1 MKRTHALAQQ
11 HQYQDARHL
20 LRPHIRERLEKHMK
34 FTSEDISMSEQ
45 DHVRRKALYVINRWV
60 DSKLGLPRMKT
71 PKPLYSQGQPE
82 FEVQEAA
89 CVAMV
94 EAVDGFQFV
103 EADLL
108 EFYGGK
114 GLEDKDRFMAVME
127 FVAKLEVIISKQIY
141 LYVNP
146 DEPPFNHTLVT
157 VEECAERMGKSVQ
170 HIARMCVAGKL
181 EGAVK
186 NEQGR
191 WRIPWST
198 LVHATHRE
206 GQRKRKK
213 KKKVDS
219 GETTGTDLAS

>member
-1 MKRTHALAQQ
+1 
-11 HQYQDARHL
+11 
-20 LRPHIRERLEKHMK
+20 MK
-34 FTSEDISMSEQ
+34 FTSEDISMAEQ

-127 FVAKLEVIISKQIY
+127 FVARLEVIISKQIY

-146 DEPPFNHTLVT
+146 DEPPFDHTMVT
-157 VEECAERMGKSVQ
+157 VEECAERMGKSVNWVQ
-170 HIARMCVAGKL
+170 KL
-181 EGAVK
+181 CREGRLDGAKMVR
-186 NEQGR
+186 GR
-191 WRIPWST
+191 WQIPYGT
-198 LVHATHRE
+198 LVHAKHRE
-206 GQRKRKK
+206 GQRKRKPK
-213 KKKVDS
+213 KKS
-219 GETTGTDLAS
+219 QLGETTEHRDAS

>member
-1 MKRTHALAQQ
+1 
-11 HQYQDARHL
+11 
-20 LRPHIRERLEKHMK
+20 MK
-34 FTSEDISMSEQ
+34 FTSEDISMAEQ

-127 FVAKLEVIISKQIY
+127 FVARLEVIISKQIY

-146 DEPPFNHTLVT
+146 DEPPFDHTMVT
-157 VEECAERMGKSVQ
+157 VEECAERMGKSLRTVE
-170 HIARMCVAGKL
+170 RLCKDGKL
-181 EGAVK
+181 QGAEMVNRK
-186 NEQGR
+186 
-191 WRIPWST
+191 WRIPYGSM
-198 LVHATHRE
+198 VHAMHSPER
-206 GQRKRKK
+206 RKRKSRK
-213 KKKVDS
+213 KS
-219 GETTGTDLAS
+219 FPSETTGGEGSSYVA